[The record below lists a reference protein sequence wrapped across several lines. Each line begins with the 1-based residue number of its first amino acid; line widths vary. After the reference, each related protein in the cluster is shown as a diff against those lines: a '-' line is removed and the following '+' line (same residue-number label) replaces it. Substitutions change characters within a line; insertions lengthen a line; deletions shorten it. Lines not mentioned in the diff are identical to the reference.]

1 MEDPETLQPEI
12 LISAIQDRTLSKL
25 THTPPHA
32 PVCPY
37 NNKVINET
45 PLMVTDTTQDMQIRR
60 SIIQSVENMDLR
72 LLQRIAYE
80 CRCEELGLH
89 ADGWKLFSDT

>member
-1 MEDPETLQPEI
+1 MLTGDALLAKVKELTL
-12 LISAIQDRTLSKL
+12 
-25 THTPPHA
+25 
-32 PVCPY
+32 
-37 NNKVINET
+37 
-45 PLMVTDTTQDMQIRR
+45 VTDTTQDKQIRR

-89 ADGWKLFSDT
+89 ADGWKLYPDT